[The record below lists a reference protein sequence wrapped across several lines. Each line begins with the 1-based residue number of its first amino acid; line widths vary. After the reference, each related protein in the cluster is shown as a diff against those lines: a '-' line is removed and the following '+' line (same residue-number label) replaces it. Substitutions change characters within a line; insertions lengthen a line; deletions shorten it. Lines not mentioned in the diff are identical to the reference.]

1 MGWFSHLADCFYPV
15 VSSFRNNRDQLLL
28 TVDEFKRL
36 HRIQHEVLQFR
47 SCQQVDHTSNVFL
60 QTYHLR
66 FTKQSS
72 DLHCLESKLLVCRK
86 SWRQNPPIENYSHG
100 IFHSI
105 PLDEMCMIYVLC
117 STPVQICIIHSCK
130 SLTLRCHWHSYGK
143 SPSSHMKKYHRM
155 QWAINSYLCAN
166 SQKKLT
172 NFVESLDLK
181 TGTKPTIFAFWIII
195 ASPMKI
201 AIWLANCL
209 KYHFPPTPGD
219 CHDSFPMIKRENGPW
234 VSGLFSDKPLGIWLL
249 STPKIFRYLGVN

>member
-166 SQKKLT
+166 SKKNLQT
-172 NFVESLDLK
+172 SLNLWTWKQELNPQFLPSES
-181 TGTKPTIFAFWIII
+181 
-195 ASPMKI
+195 S
-201 AIWLANCL
+201 
-209 KYHFPPTPGD
+209 
-219 CHDSFPMIKRENGPW
+219 
-234 VSGLFSDKPLGIWLL
+234 
-249 STPKIFRYLGVN
+249 